1 MSFTP
6 IKRLCYLL
14 WFDVYNPQQGKWAGP
29 HECALYLKETI
40 RNWKKNLSRAWNF
53 ILVCVTRTNKIY
65 QGQKE
70 NTETA
75 ENQFCRLF
83 IFDSLVSI
91 LAKRGSD
98 NDPNRDRI
106 HSPAWEERC
115 YKILFD
121 TIVCLAGPGIS
132 SFLKHDV
139 PYLERGIDYD

>member
-1 MSFTP
+1 MYTIP
-6 IKRLCYLL
+6 RRVNGQGHMNVLCISRR
-14 WFDVYNPQQGKWAGP
+14 QSETGK
-29 HECALYLKETI
+29 
-40 RNWKKNLSRAWNF
+40 KKLSRAWNF

-83 IFDSLVSI
+83 IFHSLVSI

-121 TIVCLAGPGIS
+121 TIACLMGPGRS
-132 SFLKHDV
+132 SFLKHEV
-139 PYLERGIDYD
+139 PYVECGIDYD